1 MKKYGGT
8 SFSAGKE
15 DGYLPTPTKL
25 SAVIKIISGQ
35 NTALFRVKKLRGKV
49 YGHEKIFIKNG
60 DRELSYIG
68 REANK

>member
-15 DGYLPTPTKL
+15 DLPTPTKL

>member
-1 MKKYGGT
+1 MGAPHSLLARKI
-8 SFSAGKE
+8 SQL
-15 DGYLPTPTKL
+15 LPTPTKL

>member
-1 MKKYGGT
+1 MGAPHSLLARKI
-8 SFSAGKE
+8 SPL
-15 DGYLPTPTKL
+15 LPTPTKL